1 MYIYLWKLIV
11 SFQGIVYSFSF
22 QFYSVKLV
30 LFHTE
35 FMCNFPTHS
44 PIQFHWFFFQAHSVH
59 SPHALVC
66 SVVTPKSFRWS
77 RFSVVPRSAVH
88 TSILV
93 HDTRR
98 RHLLQQE
105 SHTYTLHVIIFC
117 SKNLYLTHTAYPCII
132 STSCISQIG
141 HSEPVCSFSS

>member
-1 MYIYLWKLIV
+1 MYIYIWKLIV

-105 SHTYTLHVIIFC
+105 SHTYTHTHYTSSSSVARISISHTL
-117 SKNLYLTHTAYPCII
+117 LTPALFQLLV
-132 STSCISQIG
+132 SAR
-141 HSEPVCSFSS
+141 